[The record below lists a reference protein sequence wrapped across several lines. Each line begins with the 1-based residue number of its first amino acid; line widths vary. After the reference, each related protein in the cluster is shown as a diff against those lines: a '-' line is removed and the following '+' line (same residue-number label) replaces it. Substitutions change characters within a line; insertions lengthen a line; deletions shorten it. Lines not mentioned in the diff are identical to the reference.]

1 MLAAGILDTS
11 NIVKRI
17 SLISKFVLFAVVV
30 WLCISVGIL
39 VGGLNASHVP
49 SSAGGVAVQMAVL
62 SFPSSA
68 AVGWLLNSIQ
78 PWLKPS
84 GGVGGIVYAWAPFF
98 IAGCLQLLAIVGLV
112 GGFRVKR

>member
-1 MLAAGILDTS
+1 M
-11 NIVKRI
+11 KRM
-17 SLISKFVLFAVVV
+17 SLKSKLVLFAAVV
-30 WLCISVGIL
+30 WVCVSVGIL

-49 SSAGGVAVQMAVL
+49 SSAGGVAMQMAVL

-78 PWLKPS
+78 PWLMPS
-84 GGVGGIVYAWAPFF
+84 GGVGGIVYAWVPFF

-112 GGFRVKR
+112 GGFRGKR